1 MTEIDNLM
9 DRLAELDAKDVGLW
23 TDKDIDDIIA
33 YQRKNRA
40 LREAGVKVK
49 KGETGAPKPKL
60 TLASL
65 GIKMAVKPNF
75 TKRV

>member
-1 MTEIDNLM
+1 MTDLDELM
-9 DRLAELDAKDVGLW
+9 SKDPLELSKQ
-23 TDKDIDDIIA
+23 DIDEIIA

-49 KGETGAPKPKL
+49 KGTADGPPKPKL

-65 GIKMAVKPNF
+65 GIKLKADEKF
-75 TKRV
+75 TRRA

>member
-1 MTEIDNLM
+1 MTDLDELM
-9 DRLAELDAKDVGLW
+9 SKDPLELS
-23 TDKDIDDIIA
+23 TQDIDAIIA

-49 KGETGAPKPKL
+49 KGTVEGPAKPKL

-65 GIKMAVKPNF
+65 GLKAKPDETF
-75 TKRV
+75 VRKV